1 MEVAAKV
8 PSREGTMTKSRQSC
22 ASVRVWSVLAI
33 LASAWLAG
41 AVQSRAQQPTLNIG
55 MSTAKPGDPVDI
67 PVTISGAEQPQ
78 MGSIKVELTFPKA
91 ALHYVRGS
99 AGLSG
104 EMAEAT
110 VEATPRDAPDVSGLS
125 FLTVSI
131 TAKQPIKPGILAY
144 IHFRVSTDAPKGN
157 APLKAQSVQ
166 AATLGGESQPLA
178 KGRDGQVE
186 IFARD
191 ETIPLIGC
199 FFFTH

>member
-1 MEVAAKV
+1 MWKA
-8 PSREGTMTKSRQSC
+8 
-22 ASVRVWSVLAI
+22 LAI
-33 LASAWLAG
+33 MVSLWIAG
-41 AVQSRAQQPTLNIG
+41 VAPAQAQGPTLNIG

-78 MGSIKVELTFPKA
+78 MGSIHLELRFPKD
-91 ALHYVRGS
+91 ALHYVRSS

-110 VEATPRDAPDVSGLS
+110 VEGTARDAADAPGLS
-125 FLTVSI
+125 SLRVSI

-144 IHFRVSTDAPKGN
+144 VHFRVATDAPKGMV
-157 APLKAQSVQ
+157 ALKEQSVE
-166 AATLGGESQPLA
+166 AKTLNGEAQPLA

-186 IFARD
+186 VFARD